1 MKINPAIETA
11 LCYAKHGFYTC
22 APVGVEPVLESFVSN
37 TLEMAQ
43 EEDSS
48 VTEDQVRD
56 YVTARWISIVAE
68 MGA

>member
-1 MKINPAIETA
+1 MKTPSAIETA
-11 LCYAKHGFYTC
+11 LGYAKHGFYTC

-43 EEDSS
+43 EEDPS

-56 YVTARWISIVAE
+56 YVTACWVDIVAE